1 MENNNQNFNY
11 IKPGVTK
18 EWLSASR
25 FHYNRLLSDEEREV
39 YSYRFPVYKYKEFAA
54 LECEISMTPGEKNIS
69 IDVYD
74 GGTRNKY
81 APFYYCEYGNYDKI
95 LKHIWNK
102 IHITIS
108 KMGIQKRKKG
118 AYPVND

>member
-1 MENNNQNFNY
+1 MEHNNQHFNY
-11 IKPGVTK
+11 IIPGITK
-18 EWLSASR
+18 EWLSDR
-25 FHYNRLLSDEEREV
+25 HFYYNKLLSDEEREV
-39 YSYRFPVYKYKEFAA
+39 YSYRFPVYKYKEFAV
-54 LECEISMTPGEKNIS
+54 LECEICITPESENVS
-69 IDVYD
+69 IDVFD
-74 GGTRNKY
+74 GGTRSKY

-95 LKHIWNK
+95 LRHIWNK